1 LYLRRIYQNIVKTK
15 LIKPSV
21 KEKELNQVFYSTTKE
36 PMSLEKNP
44 QHLQSDMVYFTSTR
58 CKTEFL
64 CE

>member
-1 LYLRRIYQNIVKTK
+1 VKTK

-36 PMSLEKNP
+36 PMSLEKIP

-58 CKTEFL
+58 CKTEFV